1 MSAIDGATIKKTVL
15 EVIDDLI
22 KRGTGYFQSGSIL
35 NEAASRLGIKGNLQ
49 LEQALLTVWSD
60 LFRSG
65 YLAWGYNL
73 SNEKPPFCH
82 VTEHGRRFLQTVSR
96 DPGNPDGYLAHLRGI
111 TTLNDV
117 AMSYLREGLETYNSN
132 CFKATAVMV
141 GSAAES
147 VSLELRETLVDKMN
161 TLSIPVPKDLSDW
174 RIKRVL
180 DAIYLELEKKRS
192 IMPKPLYESLQAYW
206 PAFTQQIRSVR
217 NEAGH
222 PVNIDPVSPE
232 TVHGSLLIL
241 PELCRVADSL
251 KQWIIANYK

>member
-15 EVIDDLI
+15 EVIDDFI
-22 KRGTGYFQSGSIL
+22 EMGPGYFQAGSIL
-35 NEAASRLGIKGNLQ
+35 NETASRLGIKCNLE

-65 YLAWGYNL
+65 YIAWGYNL

-82 VTEHGRRFLQTVSR
+82 VTEHGRKFLQAVSR

-141 GSAAES
+141 GAAAES
-147 VSLELRETLVDKMN
+147 VSLELRDTLVDKMN
-161 TLSIPVPKDLSDW
+161 TLSIPIPKDLSDW

-180 DAIYLELEKKRS
+180 DAIYLELEKKKN